1 MLRVIPRYVTD
12 TQTIVVCAECFL
24 FHKDG
29 ANTVLPTAIISPR
42 VSHCEYRVSC
52 AIPCYVYHDTVRI
65 AMTKGIPNITLEK
78 NVYPLPV
85 TGTNRYRNSFIPWEL
100 YQ

>member
-1 MLRVIPRYVTD
+1 VLRVIPRYVTD
-12 TQTIVVCAECFL
+12 IQTIVVCAERFL

-29 ANTVLPTAIISPR
+29 VNTVLPTAIMYHR

-65 AMTKGIPNITLEK
+65 AMIKGIPNITLDNK
-78 NVYPLPV
+78 MY
-85 TGTNRYRNSFIPWEL
+85 TRY
-100 YQ
+100 Q